1 MGVFFLLSSGENDNF
16 QQTTLPQPP
25 PQAKKK
31 RTINNCVC
39 IHNFSWVHS
48 CVIKLSE
55 EKLQTEN
62 SPEKTNTH
70 HIAKKFI
77 ELCEKPKIAD
87 PKKLFYVQV

>member
-1 MGVFFLLSSGENDNF
+1 
-16 QQTTLPQPP
+16 
-25 PQAKKK
+25 
-31 RTINNCVC
+31 
-39 IHNFSWVHS
+39 
-48 CVIKLSE
+48 LSE